1 MNNTI
6 QNMLNGGISFQKP
19 QTILADLEPS
29 IAVHIPAGSVHSIG
43 GHVAHM
49 AWWQRQALANIRAGQ
64 RQPQAGDEF
73 PKTIPPE
80 EWQTALEDFFLG
92 LEALKE
98 LCNDQVLL
106 GQAYLG
112 GQETIA
118 DLLLDFALH
127 NAYHLG
133 QIVLLRR
140 LQGVWNQAEAI

>member
-6 QNMLNGGISFQKP
+6 KNMLKGGVSFQKP
-19 QTILADLEPS
+19 EVILADLEPS
-29 IAVHIPAGSVHSIG
+29 LAVNIPAGAAHSIA

-64 RQPQAGDEF
+64 RQPQTGDEF
-73 PKTIPPE
+73 PKTIPLE
-80 EWQTALEDFFLG
+80 EWQTTLEDFFAG

-98 LCNDQVLL
+98 LCDDQKLL

-118 DLLLDFALH
+118 DLLLDFAMH